1 MKKKKSN
8 IKDVAFKAGVSATTV
23 SAYLNKSAPVNVK
36 TAKRIEEAIKEL
48 GYIPNLIARSLSSGV
63 SNNIGFIIPDITNPF
78 FPEIVKGA
86 SEILSSKGFYLHLCN
101 ADNNPENED
110 SFIKD
115 LESMWVGGIILAPSY
130 SENRNLEVLNNTKVP
145 LVIIDRDIKGI
156 KKDMVVINNQKG
168 AYEVTKYL
176 IENNHKKIIFLG
188 GPGYTMTAQNRFK
201 GWKKAM
207 QEANILDANLSFWGD
222 FTIESG
228 YKMIENILNTP
239 NNIDAVF
246 ACNDLIAIGAMEAID
261 NKGLKIPDDISIIG
275 FDGIYISKF
284 TKPKLSTYQQPIYEI
299 GKIAAELLINRIKKT
314 KKPKTKKLVI
324 DGNLIIRET
333 VARKTKS

>member
-1 MKKKKSN
+1 MSRIN
-8 IKDVAFKAGVSATTV
+8 IRHIAKRAGVSIKTV
-23 SAYLNKSAPVNVK
+23 SRVLNNDIYVK
-36 TAKRIEEAIKEL
+36 KETKEKIINIINEL
-48 GYIPNLIARSLSSGV
+48 NYIPNRIAKSLSSGV

-86 SEILSSKGFYLHLCN
+86 SDILLSKGFYLHLCN
-101 ADNNPENED
+101 ADNNPESED
-110 SFIKD
+110 SFIRD

-130 SENRNLEVLNNTKVP
+130 SENRNLEILKNTKVP
-145 LVIIDRDIKGI
+145 LIIIDREIKNI
-156 KKDMVVINNQKG
+156 NKDLIVINNQKG
-168 AYEVTKYL
+168 AYEITKYL

-188 GPGYTMTAQNRFK
+188 GPSYTMTAQNRFK

-207 QEANILDANLSFWGD
+207 QEANILDTNLSFWGD
-222 FTIESG
+222 FAIESG
-228 YKMIENILNTP
+228 YKMMENILNTP
-239 NNIDAVF
+239 SSVDAVF

-299 GKIAAELLINRIKKT
+299 GKIAAELLINRIEKT
-314 KKPKTKKLVI
+314 EKAKMKRLVI

>member
-23 SAYLNKSAPVNVK
+23 SVYLNKSAPVNVK

-168 AYEVTKYL
+168 GYAVTKYL

>member
-1 MKKKKSN
+1 MSRVN
-8 IKDVAFKAGVSATTV
+8 IKHIAKKAGVSIKTV
-23 SAYLNKSAPVNVK
+23 SRVLNNDIYVK
-36 TAKRIEEAIKEL
+36 KETKEKIINIINEL
-48 GYIPNLIARSLSSGV
+48 NYIPNRIAKSLSSGV

-78 FPEIVKGA
+78 FPEVVKGA
-86 SEILSSKGFYLHLCN
+86 SDILLSKGFYLHLCN

-110 SFIKD
+110 SFIRD
-115 LESMWVGGIILAPSY
+115 LESMWVSGIILAPSY
-130 SENRNLEVLNNTKVP
+130 SENRNSEIIKNTNVP
-145 LVIIDRDIKGI
+145 LIIIDREIKDIN
-156 KKDMVVINNQKG
+156 KDLIVINNQKG
-168 AYEVTKYL
+168 AYGITKYL

-188 GPGYTMTAQNRFK
+188 GSSYTMTAQNRFI

-207 QEANILDANLSFWGD
+207 QEANILDTDLSFWGD

-228 YKMIENILNTP
+228 YKMMENILNTP
-239 NNIDAVF
+239 NSIDAVF

-299 GKIAAELLINRIKKT
+299 GKIAAELLINRIEKT
-314 KKPKTKKLVI
+314 EKAKIKRLVI